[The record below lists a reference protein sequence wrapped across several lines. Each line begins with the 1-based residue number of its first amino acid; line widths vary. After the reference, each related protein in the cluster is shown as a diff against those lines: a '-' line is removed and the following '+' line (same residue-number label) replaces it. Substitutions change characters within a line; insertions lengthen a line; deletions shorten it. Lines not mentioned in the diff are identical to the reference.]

1 VFNTVSRGSQMTG
14 VVLKEWSAAGRH
26 VGQSE
31 ANGYTLLAS
40 PPPPLAINQFLF
52 KSLTFKPSDFAIP
65 PF

>member
-1 VFNTVSRGSQMTG
+1 MTG